1 MFLFFGIGRN
11 AFCLF
16 GTHTWFSLYVLW
28 AFFSRTRMF
37 SRTCIFFHT
46 RMFFLTCTFFRYL
59 YVFSHLFVFSRLY
72 VFFTL
77 VCFFR
82 ACMFFCTCITVFV
95 FARVCFSHLYFF
107 SRAYSSCLCF
117 LECPYVFFGCDYA
130 YGLCN
135 WNCACFRVTSQDMRG
150 YHSHCIREA
159 PFPHPL

>member
-1 MFLFFGIGRN
+1 MHFVCLERTRDFHFMFCGRFFLALVCFLALVYFFTRVCFFWLVRFFVTCMFFRTCLFFR
-11 AFCLF
+11 AC
-16 GTHTWFSLYVLW
+16 
-28 AFFSRTRMF
+28 MF
-37 SRTCIFFHT
+37 
-46 RMFFLTCTFFRYL
+46 
-59 YVFSHLFVFSRLY
+59 FSRLY
-72 VFFTL
+72 VFFAL
-77 VCFFR
+77 VCFFALVLQYLFSR
-82 ACMFFCTCITVFV
+82 GYVFHTCI
-95 FARVCFSHLYFF
+95 FF